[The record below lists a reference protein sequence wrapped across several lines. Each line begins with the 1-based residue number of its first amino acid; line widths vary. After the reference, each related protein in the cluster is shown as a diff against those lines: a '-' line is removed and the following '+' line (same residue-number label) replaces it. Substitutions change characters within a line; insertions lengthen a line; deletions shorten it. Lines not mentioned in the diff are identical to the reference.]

1 MSRLSAVMTLIALTV
16 ALALPAGAAAPPE
29 SDFALQGEARALE
42 VALGEEGVTLGLA
55 LSRAD
60 SKPSALGVGAAQC
73 ALLGDDPD
81 PDDLPCNE
89 ENTEES
95 RYPGSPND
103 GEPSCAGGP
112 PTPLDEIL
120 KLDVACGSSKAGLK
134 RGLPITRNVGK
145 VADLNGRIPVGALLP
160 VETPSEVDDLVDEL
174 TEALTPVL
182 DKAPKEVREAVD
194 DIVGLLEDVAGTDV
208 IRAKVGPANSNITP
222 TGSTLSVDS
231 FSAGA
236 LIGLVGIPTVAA
248 DGSTILQPADPLT
261 NGLVIIEV
269 GTAQATASVD
279 TKSTAVASDASPA
292 LVTVKVRDIT
302 KDEPSYVTVSVAPG
316 ETITILEGT
325 PAESTITAADSVTE
339 EGDGSAR
346 AAADAVRLHLLKG
359 VQGGLTVGLG
369 RATAAASVAP
379 AAPKIQDKPPVTL
392 PVTGG
397 GDLTGLAIG
406 LMAAAGAV
414 GLVIRRWFS
423 AR

>member
-1 MSRLSAVMTLIALTV
+1 MRRLFAVTALIALTI
-16 ALALPAGAAAPPE
+16 ALALPAGAAAPAD
-29 SDFALQGEARALE
+29 SDFALTGEARALE
-42 VALGEEGVTLGLA
+42 IALGEEGVTLGLA

-103 GEPSCAGGP
+103 GEPSCAAGLP
-112 PTPLDEIL
+112 APLDEVL
-120 KLDVACGSSKAGLK
+120 KLNVACGSSKAGLK
-134 RGLPITRNVGK
+134 RGLPTTRNLGK
-145 VADLNGRIPVGALLP
+145 VAELNGRIPVGALLP

-174 TEALTPVL
+174 TEALTPIL
-182 DKAPKEVREAVD
+182 DKAPKEVRDAVEGV
-194 DIVGLLEDVAGTDV
+194 VGLLEDVAATDV
-208 IRAKVGPANSNITP
+208 IRAKVGPATSNIVP
-222 TGSTLSVDS
+222 KGSTLTVDS

-248 DGSTILQPADPLT
+248 DGSTILQPTDPLT

-279 TKSTAVASDASPA
+279 TKSAASAAEASPA
-292 LVTVKVRDIT
+292 LVTVKIRDIT
-302 KDEPSYVTVSVAPG
+302 KDEPTYVTVSIAPG
-316 ETITILEGT
+316 ETVTILEGT

-339 EGDGSAR
+339 EGEGSAR

-359 VQGGLTVGLG
+359 VQGGLKVGLA
-369 RATAAASVAP
+369 RATAAASVAAP
-379 AAPKIQDKPPVTL
+379 APKIQDQPPVTL

-397 GDLTGLAIG
+397 TDLTGLAIG
-406 LMAAAGAV
+406 LLAAAAAV
-414 GLVIRRWFS
+414 GLVVRRWFTS
-423 AR
+423 R